1 MIQLEDIN
9 VQLMDMDTMVPEQLV
24 KNDDDSYTIFLNARL
39 SQESRLKSYY
49 HALRHI
55 IENDFQKE
63 DVQEIESKAHN

>member
-1 MIQLEDIN
+1 MEDIN